1 MDFDYK
7 KKAFEGFEDW
17 LDIEKRSKSE
27 LTE

>member
-1 MDFDYK
+1 MDFDYN

-17 LDIEKRSKSE
+17 LDIEKSSKSE